1 MTPLALAAT
10 LFALPMAREL
20 RLIGGLGVRVLSGN
34 KARVTLDVD
43 LVVST
48 SAAAGSL
55 RAHLE
60 ADGWKVGDAGAYF
73 RARKAGEPAI
83 DVFVDPVTNPRT
95 FESTRLSQPPVERV
109 VDGARY
115 VVAAPHDIAFLKL
128 CAGRDQDA
136 IDVAILA
143 AAEPLVASS
152 LVAIAE
158 ANDLEIRLAEGAQRF
173 RNLVQRA
180 AIETVAAELLGRPFG
195 ADERESL
202 ARLLAQLQVEGT

>member
-1 MTPLALAAT
+1 M
-10 LFALPMAREL
+10 
-20 RLIGGLGVRVLSGN
+20 
-34 KARVTLDVD
+34 
-43 LVVST
+43 
-48 SAAAGSL
+48 
-55 RAHLE
+55 
-60 ADGWKVGDAGAYF
+60 
-73 RARKAGEPAI
+73 
-83 DVFVDPVTNPRT
+83 
-95 FESTRLSQPPVERV
+95 
-109 VDGARY
+109 
-115 VVAAPHDIAFLKL
+115 VAAPHDIAFLTL
-128 CAGRDQDA
+128 CAERDHDA